1 MCSSASCARRA
12 PPARPSKRTAA
23 SAAPLPGRFSARR
36 GRPQPAQE
44 RPPGLLAGAAPTSLP
59 LPARMCRLDV
69 NESMAGGVLTFSMC
83 EAAAENMNGV
93 FVFGAPPTD
102 AGSNYTCLS

>member
-1 MCSSASCARRA
+1 
-12 PPARPSKRTAA
+12 
-23 SAAPLPGRFSARR
+23 
-36 GRPQPAQE
+36 
-44 RPPGLLAGAAPTSLP
+44 
-59 LPARMCRLDV
+59 MCRLDV